1 MCVCVKGTIRQ
12 QTCPF
17 FHKVFHE
24 LSLLYTLFDMY
35 VVSKF
40 YQYWALQGFC
50 SQIPEV
56 GPLAKIPSIN

>member
-1 MCVCVKGTIRQ
+1 M
-12 QTCPF
+12 CPF

-35 VVSKF
+35 VVFRF

-50 SQIPEV
+50 FQIPQP
-56 GPLAKIPSIN
+56 GPLARIPNIN